1 MTKQWKAGVAGAA
14 LASFA
19 MYSMVSAEVTW
30 WEVNGDGGGWSSPD
44 LNRSSTAIDFGFE
57 RAIQIAGFQPGDNIV
72 GSLAWEDGFPQGG
85 FAVERPRAHI
95 WNNYPLKST
104 DIPMVDGDPETS
116 TEDRF
121 KVFGASQTGRQFY
134 LDLGSRFPLN
144 RMTFFPRL
152 TGLSPTGDPL
162 SDDFIRG
169 YEVHFND
176 GLLLGE
182 DGRPIYN
189 LLKRVDLTRDSVAVV
204 EFPLQ
209 FVRHLRLEVI
219 QPNPFEIAEIQL
231 FGAGFVPRAE
241 YLSNV
246 IDLGRPVN
254 FGRLGWNAT
263 RLRLLNGEIIFED
276 GAAAS
281 AFLQMK
287 SGSDDSPLIHYQITN
302 KFFGETAEVSE
313 SDYSSL
319 APDDR
324 GGIEDDQINW
334 SPWSEPFTGS
344 GQLIALPSPRQFFQF
359 RVVME
364 SESILDGIRLDSLAV
379 EISSPPLANSLIGE
393 ISLLDE
399 PQPEGRFAVVPA
411 GETATFAYDIHAD
424 VSGEAIG
431 FDALMIFTPSTA
443 VFREFLMGEDDLS
456 LAQVIPE
463 KVTST
468 RDVLTLEFPGNRVTS
483 EASMRVVFD
492 AQVLIQ
498 ATSFDSE
505 AFDTQ
510 SEELTQPV
518 LPSNATDL
526 VNTDKL
532 QVLTSAETR
541 RDVLSSLEI
550 APRVLTPNGDAIN
563 DAADIDFQ
571 ILQVLEEVPI
581 RIEVFDLSGRRVR
594 TLVDTRFGRG
604 VYGETWDGTDSSG
617 KVVPVGLYIIRV
629 AVESIVEDF
638 SEAVAVGVVY

>member
-1 MTKQWKAGVAGAA
+1 MEFSGSEQIV
-14 LASFA
+14 
-19 MYSMVSAEVTW
+19 
-30 WEVNGDGGGWSSPD
+30 DGHRFRVGGSHPD
-44 LNRSSTAIDFGFE
+44 SRVPA
-57 RAIQIAGFQPGDNIV
+57 RDNIV

-152 TGLSPTGDPL
+152 TGLSPTGDPF

-169 YEVHFND
+169 YEIHFND

-182 DGRPIYN
+182 DRRPIYS

-209 FVRHLRLEVI
+209 FVRHLRLGVI

-231 FGAGFVPRAE
+231 FGSGFVPRAG

-246 IDLGRPVN
+246 IDFGRPVN

-263 RLRLLNGEIIFED
+263 RLRLLNEEIIVED

-287 SGSDDSPLIHYQITN
+287 SGSDDSPLIHYEITN

-313 SDYSSL
+313 SDYNSL

-334 SPWSEPFTGS
+334 SPWSEPFTES
-344 GQLIALPSPRQFFQF
+344 GKLIALPSPRQYFQF

-364 SESILDGIRLDSLAV
+364 SRSILDGIRLDSLAV

-399 PQPEGRFAVVPA
+399 PQPEERFAVVPA
-411 GETATFAYDIHAD
+411 GESCHLCLRHPRRRQRRSDRFRRPDDFHPIHCILPGIPD
-424 VSGEAIG
+424 GGGRSLSGPGDSGEGNLHRAG
-431 FDALMIFTPSTA
+431 ADSGVPRQPG
-443 VFREFLMGEDDLS
+443 VFRNRHEGGVRRPGPYSGYFL
-456 LAQVIPE
+456 
-463 KVTST
+463 
-468 RDVLTLEFPGNRVTS
+468 RC
-483 EASMRVVFD
+483 
-492 AQVLIQ
+492 
-498 ATSFDSE
+498 
-505 AFDTQ
+505 
-510 SEELTQPV
+510 
-518 LPSNATDL
+518 
-526 VNTDKL
+526 
-532 QVLTSAETR
+532 
-541 RDVLSSLEI
+541 
-550 APRVLTPNGDAIN
+550 
-563 DAADIDFQ
+563 
-571 ILQVLEEVPI
+571 
-581 RIEVFDLSGRRVR
+581 RRVR
-594 TLVDTRFGRG
+594 FPERG
-604 VYGETWDGTDSSG
+604 ADPAG
-617 KVVPVGLYIIRV
+617 V
-629 AVESIVEDF
+629 AVECHRPRQYRQIAGSYFGRHAPGRVELTRNCPQDPYPQRRRGQRRRGDRF
-638 SEAVAVGVVY
+638 SDPSGARGRAHPDRGVRPFRPAGPDPGGHTVRARLCTQRPGTAPTPTARSYR

>member
-1 MTKQWKAGVAGAA
+1 MTKQWIAGAA
-14 LASFA
+14 GAVLTVFA
-19 MYSMVSAEVTW
+19 PYGDIGAEVSW
-30 WEVNGDGGGWSSPD
+30 WEVNQDGGGWSSPN
-44 LNRSSTAIDFGFE
+44 LNRSSTAVDFGSE
-57 RAIQIAGFQPGDNIV
+57 GAIQIAGFQPGDNIV
-72 GSLAWEDGFPQGG
+72 GSLSWQDGFPQGG
-85 FAVERPRAHI
+85 FAVERPNAHI
-95 WNNYPLKST
+95 WNNYPLKFT
-104 DIPMVDGDPETS
+104 DIPMVDGDPGTS

-144 RMTFFPRL
+144 RMSFFPRL

-209 FVRHLRLEVI
+209 FVRHLRLAVI

-231 FGAGFVPRAE
+231 FGAGFVPRAQ
-241 YLSNV
+241 YLSKV

-254 FGRLGWNAT
+254 FGRLGWNASK
-263 RLRLLNGEIIFED
+263 LRLLNEEILFED
-276 GAAAS
+276 DAAAS

-287 SGSDDSPLIHYQITN
+287 SGSDDSPQIHFEITN

-313 SDYSSL
+313 SDYNSL
-319 APDDR
+319 SPDDR
-324 GGIEDDQINW
+324 GGIEDDQVNW
-334 SPWSEPFTGS
+334 SPWSEPFTQS
-344 GQLIALPSPRQFFQF
+344 GQLISLPSPRQFFQF

-364 SESILDGIRLDSLAV
+364 SESILDGIRLDSLAI

-424 VSGEAIG
+424 VSGEAVG

-443 VFREFLMGEDDLS
+443 VFREFLMGENDLS
-456 LAQVIPE
+456 LSQVAPD

-468 RDVLTLEFPGNRVTS
+468 EDLLTLEFPGNRVSSETS
-483 EASMRVVFD
+483 IRVVFD

-498 ATSFDSE
+498 ATSFNAE
-505 AFDTQ
+505 ASDTQ

-532 QVLTSAETR
+532 QVLTSVDTR
-541 RDVLSSLEI
+541 RDVLSSLDI

-563 DAADIDFQ
+563 DAAAINFQ
-571 ILQVLEEVPI
+571 ILQVLEDVPT

-594 TLVDTRFGRG
+594 TLVDARLGRG
-604 VYGETWDGTDSSG
+604 VYGEAWDGTDSNG
-617 KVVPVGLYIIRV
+617 NVVPVGLYVIRV

-638 SEAVAVGVVY
+638 SEAVAVGVAY